1 LQRDNDRIGARFVAA
16 RERVGDGQRQIHNL
30 PRARAYRAAA
40 AGFDLR
46 RLLVEVRAVGKRNFD
61 DAVFVVDLR
70 RRVPDFEGRDGK
82 APVDGRR
89 VISVVTSAAL
99 AARYDAVG
107 SGPKSLAL
115 DRVLRALGK
124 VLRRGRGRKHL
135 RRSLA
140 EGNFRR
146 GDARE
151 VCRVGDAGEADRAGR
166 AGRLD
171 LRAVFH
177 AVDLDDEL
185 RDRGERLAYD
195 LDAVLCGRCAVLGGD
210 DDVRPVVQ
218 VDVTLAGHVDACC
231 RLVGNIRLE
240 AQLCRV
246 DAGDNGDKNIG
257 RSVVVLRDLHV
268 LHILVRQILVL
279 NLNRVGEER
288 RALALD
294 IRVILRRDV
303 IGLP

>member
-1 LQRDNDRIGARFVAA
+1 MAKESLAVK
-16 RERVGDGQRQIHNL
+16 
-30 PRARAYRAAA
+30 YRPKCWE
-40 AGFDLR
+40 D
-46 RLLVEVRAVGKRNFD
+46 VTEQ
-61 DAVFVVDLR
+61 
-70 RRVPDFEGRDGK
+70 
-82 APVDGRR
+82 
-89 VISVVTSAAL
+89 SVVRDILKNQVQTKTVQSAYLFTGPSGTGKTTSAAL

>member
-1 LQRDNDRIGARFVAA
+1 M
-16 RERVGDGQRQIHNL
+16 
-30 PRARAYRAAA
+30 
-40 AGFDLR
+40 
-46 RLLVEVRAVGKRNFD
+46 
-61 DAVFVVDLR
+61 
-70 RRVPDFEGRDGK
+70 
-82 APVDGRR
+82 
-89 VISVVTSAAL
+89 
-99 AARYDAVG
+99 
-107 SGPKSLAL
+107 
-115 DRVLRALGK
+115 
-124 VLRRGRGRKHL
+124 
-135 RRSLA
+135 
-140 EGNFRR
+140 
-146 GDARE
+146 
-151 VCRVGDAGEADRAGR
+151 
-166 AGRLD
+166 
-171 LRAVFH
+171 
-177 AVDLDDEL
+177 
-185 RDRGERLAYD
+185 
-195 LDAVLCGRCAVLGGD
+195 
-210 DDVRPVVQ
+210 Q